1 MHYVPVM
8 LFCKF
13 LEWFGIVMPFIHFLL
28 CLTLSVM
35 DMVHDVG
42 MINIELVRTE
52 EHMNMCFFAE
62 EVVTCS
68 AD

>member
-1 MHYVPVM
+1 
-8 LFCKF
+8 
-13 LEWFGIVMPFIHFLL
+13 MPFIHFLL
-28 CLTLSVM
+28 CVTLSVV
-35 DMVHDVG
+35 DMVHDFG

-52 EHMNMCFFAE
+52 ECVNMCFFAE